1 MFVNFSQLKAKT
13 GIDLQ
18 NETDLLYYAKSLLDY
33 LESHNKNYTKEQYSK
48 ILTLYDILT
57 SIEED

>member
-1 MFVNFSQLKAKT
+1 MFINFSLLKEKS

-18 NETDLLYYAKSLLDY
+18 NEIELLYYVKSLLDY